1 MADRD
6 TLPLPLEVRARLAE
20 LELELSE
27 GDITQK
33 GYEKKR
39 SKLIGAYLPQPA
51 GVEPSMPQERRTPVT
66 PSSSRFHRRR
76 SSGSRDERYR
86 SDVHTEAVQA
96 ALAKHKERKMAVPM
110 PSKRRSLV
118 VQTSMDA
125 YTPPGEEHIPHQ
137 DTSSG
142 SEEEGSVQ
150 GDSQGTPTS
159 SQGSIN
165 MEHWINRAI
174 HGSTTSSTT
183 SSSSTQSGGSGAANR
198 LADVMAQ
205 THIGPIAHLS
215 LKRKTMPGPVEN
227 GNSLRRSCEFGS
239 ELTWPPLESEENHS
253 APPDVTTYTSEHSIQ
268 VERPQ
273 GSTSRVAPKYGNAEL
288 METGDGVPVSSRVSA
303 KIQQL
308 VNTLKRPK
316 RPPLR
321 EFFVDDFEE
330 LLEVQ
335 QPDPNQPKPE
345 GAQMLPMRGE
355 QLGVVTNWPPS
366 LEAALQRWGTISPKA
381 PCLTTMDT
389 NGKPLYILTYGK
401 LWTRSMKVAYNILH
415 KLGTKQEP
423 MVRPGDRVALVFP
436 NNDPAA
442 FMVAFYGCLLAE
454 VVPVPIEVPLTR
466 KAQDA
471 GSQQIGFLLGSCGV
485 TVALTSDACHK
496 GLPKSPT
503 GEIPQFKGWPKLLW
517 FVTESKH
524 LSKPPR
530 DWFPHIKDANND
542 TAYIEY
548 KTCKDGSV
556 LGVTVTRIALLT
568 HCQALTQACG
578 YTEAETIV
586 NVLDFK
592 KDVGL
597 WHGILTSVMNMMHVI
612 SIPYSLMK
620 VNPLSWI
627 QKVCQ
632 YKAKVACVKSR
643 DMHWALVAHRD
654 QRDINLSSLRML
666 IVADGSNPW
675 SISSCDAFLNVFQSK
690 GLRAEVICPCASS
703 PEALTVA
710 IRRPTDDTNQPPG
723 RGVLSM
729 QGLSHGVIRVDSEE
743 KLSVLTVQ
751 DVGTVMPGAL
761 MCVVKPDGVPQLCR
775 TDEIGE
781 LCVCSIAT
789 GTSYY
794 GLSGM
799 TKNTFEVFPMTS
811 SGGPISEYPFTRTG
825 LLGFVGPGGLV
836 FIAGKMDGLMVVSGR
851 RHNADDIVATALAVE
866 PMKFVYRGRIAVF
879 SITVLHDE
887 RIVIVAE
894 QRPDS
899 TEEDSFQWMSRVLQ
913 AIDSIHQVGIYCLAL
928 VPANTLPKTPLG
940 GIHLSETKQLF
951 LEGSLHPCNVLMCP
965 HTCVTNL
972 PKPRQKQPE
981 IGPASVMVGNL
992 VSGKRIAQASGRDL
1006 GQIEDNDQARK
1017 FLFLSEVLQWRA
1029 QTTPDHVLYTLLNS
1043 RGTIS
1048 SSLTCLQLHKR
1059 AEKIAAMLAERGH
1072 LQDGDHVALVYPPGI
1087 DLIAAFYGC
1096 LYAGC
1101 VPITV
1106 RPPHPQNIA
1115 TTLPTVKMIVEVSRS
1130 ACIMTTQVICKLLRS
1145 REASAAV
1152 DVRTWPPV
1160 LDTDDLPKKR
1170 PPQLYK
1176 PSNPD
1181 ALAYLDFSVSTTGML
1196 AGVKM
1201 SHTATSAFCRS
1212 IKLQCELYPSR
1223 EVAICLD
1230 PYCGLGFVLWC
1241 LCSVYSGH
1249 QSILI
1254 PPSELETNPALWLLA
1269 VSQYKVRDTFC
1280 SYSVMELCT
1289 KGLGLQTE
1297 SLKSR
1302 GLDLSRVRT
1311 CVVVAEERPRISLT
1325 QSFSKLFKDLG
1336 LHPRA
1341 VSTSFGCRVNL
1352 AICLQPHRLG
1362 KLAEQG
1368 TSGPDPTTV
1377 YVDMR
1382 ALRHDR
1388 VRLVERGSPHSLP
1401 LMESGKIL
1409 PGVRIIIANPETK
1422 GPLGDSHL
1430 GEIWVHSGHNA
1441 SGYFTIYGD
1450 ESLQSDHFNSRL
1462 SFGDTQ
1468 TIWAR
1473 TGYLGFLRRTELT
1486 DASGERHDAL
1496 YVVGA
1501 LDEAMELRG
1510 MRYHPI
1516 DIETSVI
1523 RTHKSITECAV
1534 FTWTNLLVVVVELDG
1549 SEQEALDLVPLVTN
1563 VVLEEH
1569 YLIVGVVVVV
1579 DIGVIPINS
1588 RGEKQ
1593 RMHLRDGFL
1602 ADQLDPIY
1610 VAYNM

>member
-1 MADRD
+1 LRR
-6 TLPLPLEVRARLAE
+6 LEVYALFYMTN
-20 LELELSE
+20 
-27 GDITQK
+27 DK

-39 SKLIGAYLPQPA
+39 SKLIGAYLPQPP
-51 GVEPSMPQERRTPVT
+51 GVDQALPQERRTPVT
-66 PSSSRFHRRR
+66 PSSSSRYHRRR

-125 YTPPGEEHIPHQ
+125 YTPP

-142 SEEEGSVQ
+142 SEDEGSVQ

-165 MEHWINRAI
+165 MEHWISQAI
-174 HGSTTSSTT
+174 HGSTTSTT
-183 SSSSTQSGGSGAANR
+183 SSSSTQSGGSGAAHR

-205 THIGPIAHLS
+205 THIGQYTDVLNWLS
-215 LKRKTMPGPVEN
+215 T
-227 GNSLRRSCEFGS
+227 
-239 ELTWPPLESEENHS
+239 
-253 APPDVTTYTSEHSIQ
+253 DVSID
-268 VERPQ
+268 PCP
-273 GSTSRVAPKYGNAEL
+273 A
-288 METGDGVPVSSRVSA
+288 GVPVSSRVSA

-330 LLEVQ
+330 LLEGKMT
-335 QPDPNQPKPE
+335 PDPNQPKPE
-345 GAQMLPMRGE
+345 GAQMLAMRGE

-423 MVRPGDRVALVFP
+423 MVRPGDRVTLVFP

-466 KAQDA
+466 KDA

-666 IVADGSNPW
+666 IVADGANPW

-690 GLRAEVICPCASS
+690 GLRQEVICPCASS

-710 IRRPTDDTNQPPG
+710 IRRYPPG

-729 QGLSHGVIRVDSEE
+729 HGLTYGVIRVDSEE

-751 DVGTVMPGAL
+751 DVGLVMPGAI
-761 MCVVKPDGVPQLCR
+761 MCSVKPDGIPQLCK

-781 LCVCSIAT
+781 LCVCAIAT

-811 SGGPISEYPFTRTG
+811 SGGPITEYPFIRTG
-825 LLGFVGPGGLV
+825 LLGFIGPGGLV
-836 FIAGKMDGLMVVSGR
+836 FVIGKMDGLMVVSGR

-879 SITVLHDE
+879 SVSVLHDE

-913 AIDSIHQVGIYCLAL
+913 AIDSIHQVGVYCLAL

-1029 QTTPDHVLYTLLNS
+1029 QTTPDHVLYTLLNC
-1043 RGTIS
+1043 RGTIAN
-1048 SSLTCLQLHKR
+1048 SLTCVQLHKR
-1059 AEKIAAMLAERGH
+1059 AEKIAVMLMERGH

-1130 ACIMTTQVICKLLRS
+1130 ACLMTTQLICKLLRS
-1145 REASAAV
+1145 REAAAAV
-1152 DVRTWPPV
+1152 DIRTWPPV

-1170 PPQLYK
+1170 PAQIYK
-1176 PSNPD
+1176 PSNPET
-1181 ALAYLDFSVSTTGML
+1181 LAYLDFSVSTTGML

-1201 SHTATSAFCRS
+1201 SHAATSAFCRS

-1289 KGLGLQTE
+1289 KGLGSQTE
-1297 SLKSR
+1297 SLKAR

-1311 CVVVAEERPRISLT
+1311 CVVVAEERPRIALT

-1341 VSTSFGCRVNL
+1341 VSTSLGCRVNL
-1352 AICLQPHRLG
+1352 AICL
-1362 KLAEQG
+1362 QG

-1430 GEIWVHSGHNA
+1430 GEIWVHSTHNA

-1486 DASGERHDAL
+1486 DANGERHDAL

-1523 RTHKSITECAV
+1523 RAHKSITECAV

>member
-125 YTPPGEEHIPHQ
+125 YTPP

-205 THIGPIAHLS
+205 THI
-215 LKRKTMPGPVEN
+215 
-227 GNSLRRSCEFGS
+227 
-239 ELTWPPLESEENHS
+239 ENHS

>member
-6 TLPLPLEVRARLAE
+6 TLALPLEVRARLAE

-39 SKLIGAYLPQPA
+39 SKLLGAYLPQPP
-51 GVEPSMPQERRTPVT
+51 GVEPSLPQERRTPVT
-66 PSSSRFHRRR
+66 PSSSSRYHRRR

-125 YTPPGEEHIPHQ
+125 YTPPGELHKPSR

-165 MEHWINRAI
+165 MEHWISRAI

-205 THIGPIAHLS
+205 THI
-215 LKRKTMPGPVEN
+215 
-227 GNSLRRSCEFGS
+227 
-239 ELTWPPLESEENHS
+239 
-253 APPDVTTYTSEHSIQ
+253 
-268 VERPQ
+268 
-273 GSTSRVAPKYGNAEL
+273 
-288 METGDGVPVSSRVSA
+288 GVPVSSRVSA

-335 QPDPNQPKPE
+335 QPDPNQPKSE
-345 GAQMLPMRGE
+345 GAQMLPLRGE

-466 KAQDA
+466 KDA

-620 VNPLSWI
+620 VNPVSWI

-654 QRDINLSSLRML
+654 QRDVNLSSLRML

-690 GLRAEVICPCASS
+690 GLRQEVICPCASS

-729 QGLSHGVIRVDSEE
+729 HGLSYGVIRVDSEE

-761 MCVVKPDGVPQLCR
+761 MCVVRPDGIPQLCK

-799 TKNTFEVFPMTS
+799 TKNTFEVFPMTG
-811 SGGPISEYPFTRTG
+811 SGAPISEYPFVRTG
-825 LLGFVGPGGLV
+825 LLGFIGPGGLV
-836 FIAGKMDGLMVVSGR
+836 FIVGKMDGLMVVCGR

-913 AIDSIHQVGIYCLAL
+913 AIDSIHQVGVYCLAL

-1029 QTTPDHVLYTLLNS
+1029 QTTPDHILYTLLNS
-1043 RGTIS
+1043 RGTIAN
-1048 SSLTCLQLHKR
+1048 SLTCLQLHKR
-1059 AEKIAAMLAERGH
+1059 AEKIAAMLGERGH
-1072 LQDGDHVALVYPPGI
+1072 LQDGEHVALVYPPGI

-1130 ACIMTTQVICKLLRS
+1130 ACIMTSQIICKLLRS

-1152 DVRTWPPV
+1152 DIRTWPPV

-1170 PPQLYK
+1170 PLQIYK
-1176 PSNPD
+1176 PLNPD
-1181 ALAYLDFSVSTTGML
+1181 TLAYLDFSVSTTGML

-1311 CVVVAEERPRISLT
+1311 CVVVAEERPRIALT

-1352 AICLQPHRLG
+1352 AVCLQPHRLG